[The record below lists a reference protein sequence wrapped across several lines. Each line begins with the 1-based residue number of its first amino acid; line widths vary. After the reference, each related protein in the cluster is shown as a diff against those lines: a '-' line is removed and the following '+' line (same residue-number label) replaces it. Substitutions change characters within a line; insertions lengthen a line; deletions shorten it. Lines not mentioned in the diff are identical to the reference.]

1 MDSAE
6 VFRPDPVS
14 THFIS
19 EAERFDKDFN
29 VADQARR
36 QQTFTTKQDKIIHLR
51 EERLNR
57 ENSRFN
63 AMDAHQKFQE
73 DRIVVRRDLYQ
84 AGKKNKGGSAFNIV
98 SLNYDTNKDGDTLK
112 RIDGDAQ
119 VRALMRSKVL
129 DRKNNGEYNILTGT
143 SRPPIPVPHHERY
156 NPVRSAGR

>member
-1 MDSAE
+1 MKDKESIENRRLQQRVGNFHQWVDSAE

-36 QQTFTTKQDKIIHLR
+36 QQTFNTKQEKIIHLR

-63 AMDAHQKFQE
+63 AMDAHQKF
-73 DRIVVRRDLYQ
+73 
-84 AGKKNKGGSAFNIV
+84 
-98 SLNYDTNKDGDTLK
+98 
-112 RIDGDAQ
+112 
-119 VRALMRSKVL
+119 
-129 DRKNNGEYNILTGT
+129 
-143 SRPPIPVPHHERY
+143 
-156 NPVRSAGR
+156 